1 MESVKAL
8 FDEQQIEIRK
18 LRTEH
23 EHLVARVA
31 YLETLAVNSMSFN
44 GQMDVNLFT
53 NYQVQLIEGNMI
65 ENIDMFHQ

>member
-23 EHLVARVA
+23 DHLVARVA
-31 YLETLAVNSMSFN
+31 YLETLAVNSMSNN